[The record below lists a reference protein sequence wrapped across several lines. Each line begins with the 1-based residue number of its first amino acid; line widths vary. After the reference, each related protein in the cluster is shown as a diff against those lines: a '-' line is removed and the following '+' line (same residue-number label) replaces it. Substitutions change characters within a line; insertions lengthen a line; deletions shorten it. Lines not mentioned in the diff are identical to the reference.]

1 MFERGV
7 LSVKTG
13 KINER
18 PGVAVCIC
26 GKNGTIIR
34 HEPDLYMREVREQIS
49 RAGKK
54 KKEVK
59 KDDAG

>member
-1 MFERGV
+1 M
-7 LSVKTG
+7 KTG

-18 PGVAVCIC
+18 PGVVVCIC